1 MWESNNI
8 LSNNRWIKEEVTN
21 EIRKY
26 FETDENEDTVQ
37 KKKRKRKTFRGQ
49 LKQCL
54 EQNL

>member
-21 EIRKY
+21 EIIKY

-54 EQNL
+54 EGNL

>member
-37 KKKRKRKTFRGQ
+37 KKKEKEK
-49 LKQCL
+49 LL
-54 EQNL
+54 ECR